1 MVAPL
6 DWDKLRV
13 FHAAAEAGSF
23 THAAQ
28 KLHLSQSAVSRQV
41 SALEVDVGVSLFHR
55 HARGLILTEQGE
67 ILYRTTHDVLM
78 KLESTRSQ
86 LSESY
91 EKPKG
96 ILRVTSTFGMGTG
109 WIVERIP
116 EFFNLYPDIQVHL
129 LLDDKGLDVDL
140 TTRHADCAVCLHQSQ
155 QIDLIQK
162 KLFTIHM
169 HVYASKNYIANYG
182 KPETLSELD
191 AHRIISFGEPVP
203 AYLSG
208 LNWLEKAGRSDG
220 SLRLSILRVNNI
232 ISIKNAIMQD
242 LGIAV
247 LPDYIVCND
256 DRLVRLFPDIGDIP
270 SFDTF
275 FCYPYALKNLAKLK
289 AFRDYIFLKARQW
302 SF

>member
-1 MVAPL
+1 MTSPL
-6 DWDKLRV
+6 DWDKLRI
-13 FHAAAEAGSF
+13 FHAVAEAGSF

-28 KLHLSQSAVSRQV
+28 KLYLSQSAISRQV
-41 SALEVDVGVSLFHR
+41 SALEQEVGVSLFQR

-67 ILYRTTHDVLM
+67 ILYRTTHEVLM
-78 KLESTRSQ
+78 KLESARSQ
-86 LSESY
+86 LSESC
-91 EKPKG
+91 EKPTG
-96 ILRVTSTFGMGTG
+96 SLRVTSTFGVGAG
-109 WIVERIP
+109 WLVERMP
-116 EFFNLYPDIQVHL
+116 EFLRLYPDIQVQL
-129 LLDDKGLDVDL
+129 LFDDKELDL
-140 TTRHADCAVCLHQSQ
+140 TMRHADCAVRLHQPQ
-155 QIDLIQK
+155 QPDLIQR

-169 HVYASKNYIANYG
+169 HVYASENYIVNYG

-203 AYLSG
+203 PYLSG
-208 LNWLEKAGRSDG
+208 LNWLEKAGRNDG
-220 SLRLSILRVNNI
+220 SLRLSVLRINNI
-232 ISIKNAIMQD
+232 ISIKNAIMCD

-247 LPDYIVCND
+247 LPDYIVNND
-256 DRLVRLFPDIGDIP
+256 ERLVRLFPDIIDIP

>member
-1 MVAPL
+1 MSSPL

-28 KLHLSQSAVSRQV
+28 TLHLSQSAISRQV
-41 SALEVDVGVSLFHR
+41 SALEQEVGVSLFQR

-78 KLESTRSQ
+78 KLESARSQ
-86 LSESY
+86 LSESC
-91 EKPKG
+91 EKPAG
-96 ILRVTSTFGMGTG
+96 NLRVTSTFGMGAG
-109 WIVERIP
+109 WLVERMP
-116 EFFNLYPDIQVHL
+116 EFLSLYPDIRIQL
-129 LLDDKGLDVDL
+129 LFDDKELDL
-140 TTRHADCAVCLHQSQ
+140 MMRHADCAVRLQ
-155 QIDLIQK
+155 QPQQPDLIQK
-162 KLFTIHM
+162 KLFTIYM

-182 KPETLSELD
+182 KPEKLSELD
-191 AHRIISFGEPVP
+191 EHRIISFGEPVP
-203 AYLSG
+203 PYLSG
-208 LNWLEKAGRSDG
+208 LNWLEKAGKSNG
-220 SLRLSILRVNNI
+220 ALRLSVLRINNI
-232 ISIKNAIMQD
+232 ISIKNALMRD

-247 LPDYIVCND
+247 LPDYIVNND
-256 DRLVRLFPDIGDIP
+256 ECLVRLFPDMVDIP

-289 AFRDYIFLKARQW
+289 AFRDYIFSKARQW

>member
-1 MVAPL
+1 MSSPL

-28 KLHLSQSAVSRQV
+28 MLHLSQSAISRQV
-41 SALEVDVGVSLFHR
+41 SALEQEVGVSLFQR

-78 KLESTRSQ
+78 KLESARSQ
-86 LSESY
+86 LSESC
-91 EKPKG
+91 ENPAG
-96 ILRVTSTFGMGTG
+96 NLRVTSTFGMGAG
-109 WIVERIP
+109 WLVERMP
-116 EFFNLYPDIQVHL
+116 EFLSLYPDIRIQL
-129 LLDDKGLDVDL
+129 LLDDKELDL
-140 TTRHADCAVCLHQSQ
+140 MMCHADCAVRLQ
-155 QIDLIQK
+155 QPQQPDLIQK

-182 KPETLSELD
+182 KPEKLPELD
-191 AHRIISFGEPVP
+191 DHRIISFGEPVP
-203 AYLSG
+203 PYLSG
-208 LNWLEKAGRSDG
+208 LNWLEKAGKSDG
-220 SLRLSILRVNNI
+220 SLRLSVLRINNI
-232 ISIKNAIMQD
+232 ISIKNALMRD

-247 LPDYIVCND
+247 LPDYIVDND
-256 DRLVRLFPDIGDIP
+256 EHLVRLFPDMVDIP

-289 AFRDYIFLKARQW
+289 AFRDYIFSKARQW

>member
-1 MVAPL
+1 MTLPL

-13 FHAAAEAGSF
+13 FHEAAEAGSF

-28 KLHLSQSAVSRQV
+28 RLHLSQSAISRQV
-41 SALEVDVGVSLFHR
+41 SALEQEVGVSLFQR

-78 KLESTRSQ
+78 KLENVHSQ
-86 LSESY
+86 LRESC
-91 EKPKG
+91 EKPTG
-96 ILRVTSTFGMGTG
+96 HLRVTSTFGMGAG
-109 WIVERIP
+109 WIAERMP
-116 EFFNLYPDIQVHL
+116 EFLSLYPDMRIQL
-129 LLDDKGLDVDL
+129 LLSDEELDL
-140 TTRHADCAVCLHQSQ
+140 TMRHADCAVRLHQPQ
-155 QIDLIQK
+155 QPDLIQR

-169 HVYASKNYIANYG
+169 HVYASENYIANHG
-182 KPETLSELD
+182 KPEKLSELD

-203 AYLSG
+203 HYLSS
-208 LNWLEKAGRSDG
+208 LNWLEKAGRNNG
-220 SLRLSILRVNNI
+220 SLRTSVLRINNI
-232 ISIKNAIMQD
+232 ISIKNALMSD

-247 LPDYIVCND
+247 LPDYIVNND
-256 DRLVRLFPDIGDIP
+256 ERLVRLFPDMADIP

-275 FCYPYALKNLAKLK
+275 FCYPYALKNLAKLN